1 MLAVQGTKTEV
12 CESLKPHSFDLYIGD
27 ILMKRFSAAAGVLLV
42 LPCLALAQADVKIAY
57 ERFVLD
63 NGLRVV
69 VHEDRKAPIVTVAVW
84 YHVGSKDEKP
94 GKTGFAHLFEHLMF
108 NGSENYDDEYFK
120 PFEEV
125 GATGMNGTTWFDRT
139 NYFQNVPTPALEMA
153 LWMESDRMGH
163 LLGAVTQE
171 KLDNQRGVVQNEK
184 RQGDNRPYG
193 LVSYREL
200 EGLFPEGHPYR
211 WSTIGS
217 LEDLNAATLD
227 DVKAWF
233 RENYGAANTVLV
245 LAGDID
251 ADQARPLVE
260 KYFGNIESG
269 PPLAKRLAFVP
280 EKPSVTRERLF
291 DRVPQARIY
300 RSWAVPGRTTA
311 TRAQLDLAASL
322 LGSGKNSR
330 LYKALVYDEQLA
342 TDVSAGV
349 TPNELAS
356 IFRITVSLKPG
367 GDVARVNARLDALL
381 AEFLDDGPRRDELAR
396 AKTKINAGFVRG
408 VEQIGG
414 FSGKASI
421 LAQGELYAGDPGFYR
436 THLGWL
442 NDADA
447 DDVLAAAAAWLGK
460 AYHQIDVLPFPEY
473 ATTGVEADRRAL
485 PAVDTMPDLA
495 FPGIQRDALSNGIG
509 IVLAERRTIPV
520 VNVAMQFD
528 AGYAADAGRRL
539 GTADFTLAMMS
550 EGTARRS
557 ALEISAEAES
567 LGAQIGVA
575 SDLDTSTVQLSAL
588 TDRLAPSLA
597 LYADVIRNPAFAA
610 EEMERFRAR
619 RLARIEREK
628 NQPISAALRMLPPIV
643 YGEDHAYG
651 IPFTGSG
658 TAESVAAI
666 AREDLRRFHDAWI
679 RPDNA
684 TIFVVGDV
692 SMATIKPLLER
703 QFGSWRAP
711 RAPLPGKNIARVERP
726 GAPRVYLVDKPGAP
740 QSLILAGHV
749 VPPEG
754 VPNNLAIGMMNTVL
768 GGQFT
773 ARVNMNLRE
782 DKGWSYG
789 AFTLLYPARG
799 QRPWMIYA
807 PVQTDQTVDSIA
819 ELMRELDAYLGDRPA
834 TDEELAHNVK
844 NAVRSLPGEFETGGA
859 VLTALLSNR
868 RYGRPDDYVQN
879 LKANYEA
886 LDVADLRD
894 AAAEVLH
901 PQSLTWLIVGDL
913 EKIERPVRD
922 LGLGEVRILETR

>member
-1 MLAVQGTKTEV
+1 
-12 CESLKPHSFDLYIGD
+12 
-27 ILMKRFSAAAGVLLV
+27 MKRFLASAGMLVV
-42 LPCLALAQADVKIAY
+42 LPCLAFAQADVKIAY
-57 ERFVLD
+57 DRFVLD

-69 VHEDRKAPIVTVAVW
+69 VHEDRKAPIVAVGVW

-125 GATGMNGTTWFDRT
+125 GATGQNGTTWFDRT
-139 NYFQNVPTPALEMA
+139 NYFQNVPTPALELA

-184 RQGDNRPYG
+184 RQGDNQPYG

-217 LEDLNAATLD
+217 LEDLDAATLD
-227 DVKAWF
+227 DVKEWF

-251 ADQARPLVE
+251 AEAARPLVE

-269 PPLAKRLAFVP
+269 PPLAKRMAFVP
-280 EKPSVTRERLF
+280 EKPSITRERMF

-300 RSWAVPGRTTA
+300 RSWTVPGRTTE

-342 TDVSAGV
+342 TNVSVGVSAQ
-349 TPNELAS
+349 ELAS
-356 IFRITVSLKPG
+356 IFRITVTLKPG
-367 GDVARVNARLDALL
+367 GDVAAANARLDALL

-408 VEQIGG
+408 VEQVGG
-414 FSGKASI
+414 FSGKAAV

-436 THLGWL
+436 TRLEWL
-442 NDADA
+442 NGADA
-447 DDVLAAAAAWLGK
+447 DDVLGAAQTWLGK
-460 AYHQIDVLPFPEY
+460 AYHQIEVLPFPEY
-473 ATTGVEADRRAL
+473 TTTGVEADRSAL
-485 PAVDTMPDLA
+485 PVVGTTPDLV
-495 FPGIQRDALSNGIG
+495 FPEIQRDELSNGIG
-509 IVLAERRTIPV
+509 IVLAERNTVPV

-528 AGYAADAGRRL
+528 AGYAADAGQTL
-539 GTADFTLAMMS
+539 GTANFTLAMMD

-567 LGAQIGVA
+567 LGAQIGTT
-575 SDLDTSTVQLSAL
+575 SNLDVSSVSLSAL
-588 TDRLAPSLA
+588 TYQLAPSLD
-597 LYADVIRNPAFAA
+597 LYADVIRNPAFDA

-619 RLARIEREK
+619 LLAQIEQEK
-628 NQPISAALRMLPPIV
+628 NQPVGVALRTLPPIM

-658 TAESVAAI
+658 TAESVASI
-666 AREDLRRFHDAWI
+666 TQDDLRRFHGTWI

-692 SMATIKPLLER
+692 TMDTIKPLLER

-711 RAPLPGKNIARVERP
+711 RTALPVKNVAAVERP
-726 GAPRVYLVDKPGAP
+726 EAPQVYLIDKPGAP

-749 VPPEG
+749 APPEG
-754 VPNNLAIGMMNTVL
+754 APNNLAIQTMNDVL

-782 DKGWSYG
+782 DKGWAYG
-789 AFTLLYPARG
+789 AYTLIYPARG

-807 PVQTDQTVDSIA
+807 PVQTDRTVDSVQ
-819 ELMRELDAYLGDRPA
+819 ELMLELNRYLDDRPA
-834 TDEELAHNVK
+834 TEEELVRNVK
-844 NAVRSLPGEFETGGA
+844 NSVRSLPGQFETGGA
-859 VLTALLSNR
+859 VLGALLSNQ
-868 RYGRPDDYVQN
+868 RYGRSDDYVQN

-886 LDVADLRD
+886 LDVAALRD
-894 AAAEVLH
+894 AADEVIH
-901 PQSLTWLIVGDL
+901 PQGLTWLIVGDL
-913 EKIERPVRD
+913 EKIEQPVREM
-922 LGLGEVRILETR
+922 GLGEVRVIETR

>member
-1 MLAVQGTKTEV
+1 
-12 CESLKPHSFDLYIGD
+12 
-27 ILMKRFSAAAGVLLV
+27 MKRFLASAGVLVV
-42 LPCLALAQADVKIAY
+42 LPCLAFAQSDVRIAY
-57 ERFVLD
+57 ERFELD

-69 VHEDRKAPIVTVAVW
+69 VHEDRKAPIVAVGVW

-125 GATGMNGTTWFDRT
+125 GATGQNGTTWFDRT
-139 NYFQNVPTPALEMA
+139 NYFQNVPTPALELA

-171 KLDNQRGVVQNEK
+171 KLDNQRGVVRNEK
-184 RQGDNRPYG
+184 HQGDNEPYG

-200 EGLFPEGHPYR
+200 EGLFPQGHPYR

-217 LEDLNAATLD
+217 IEDLDSATLD
-227 DVKAWF
+227 DVREWF

-251 ADQARPLVE
+251 AGEARPLVE

-269 PPLAKRLAFVP
+269 PPLAKRMAFVP
-280 EKPSVTRERLF
+280 EKPSITRERMF

-300 RSWAVPGRTTA
+300 RSWAVPGRTTQ
-311 TRAQLDLAASL
+311 TRARLDLAAAL

-342 TDVSAGV
+342 TNVSVGVSAQ
-349 TPNELAS
+349 ELAS
-356 IFRITVSLKPG
+356 IFRITVTLKPG
-367 GDVARVNARLDALL
+367 GDVAEVNARLDALL
-381 AEFLDDGPRRDELAR
+381 AEFLDGGPRRDELAR
-396 AKTKINAGFVRG
+396 AKTKINAGFIRG
-408 VEQIGG
+408 VEQVGG
-414 FSGKASI
+414 FSGKASV

-436 THLGWL
+436 TRLEWL
-442 NDADA
+442 NGADA
-447 DDVLAAAAAWLGK
+447 DDVLNAAESWLKK
-460 AYHQIDVLPFPEY
+460 AYHQIDVLPFPQY
-473 ATTGVEADRRAL
+473 TTTGIEADRSAL
-485 PAVDTMPDLA
+485 PVVDTAPDLV
-495 FPGIQRDALSNGIG
+495 FPEIQRDELSNGIG
-509 IVLAERRTIPV
+509 IVLAERNTVPV

-528 AGYAADAGRRL
+528 AGYAADAGQTL
-539 GTADFTLAMMS
+539 GTANFTLAMMD

-567 LGAQIGVA
+567 LGAQIGTG
-575 SDLDTSTVQLSAL
+575 SNLDVSTVSLSAL
-588 TDRLAPSLA
+588 TDQLEPSLD

-610 EEMERFRAR
+610 EEMERFRQ
-619 RLARIEREK
+619 RLLAQIEQEK
-628 NQPISAALRMLPPIV
+628 NQPVGVALRTLPPLM
-643 YGEDHAYG
+643 YGEGHAYG

-658 TAESVAAI
+658 TAESVASI
-666 AREDLRRFHDAWI
+666 TRDDLERFHATWI

-692 SMATIKPLLER
+692 TMATIKPLLER
-703 QFGSWRAP
+703 QFGNWRAP
-711 RAPLPGKNIARVERP
+711 RTALPAKNIAAVERP
-726 GAPRVYLVDKPGAP
+726 GAPQVYLVHKPGAL

-749 VPPEG
+749 APPEG
-754 VPNNLAIGMMNTVL
+754 VANNLAIQTMNDVL

-782 DKGWSYG
+782 DKGWAYG
-789 AFTLLYPARG
+789 AYTLIYPARG

-807 PVQTDQTVDSIA
+807 PVQTDRTVDSMQ
-819 ELMRELDAYLGDRPA
+819 ELMLEMNGYLDDRPA
-834 TDEELAHNVK
+834 TEDELLRNVR
-844 NAVRSLPGEFETGGA
+844 NSVRSLPGQFETGGA
-859 VLTALLSNR
+859 VLGALLSNQ

-879 LKANYEA
+879 LKSNYEA
-886 LDVADLRD
+886 LDVAALRD
-894 AAAEVLH
+894 AADDVIH
-901 PQSLTWLIVGDL
+901 PQGLTWLIVGDL
-913 EKIERPVRD
+913 EQIEQPVREM
-922 LGLGEVRILETR
+922 GLGEVRVIETR